1 MSTSLKGSIQEKE
14 ISLVS
19 KASKEISFI
28 QYNIGKRQEV
38 QKTLPE
44 IGFRRKTDIILV
56 QGPSTW
62 KDRQKGS
69 YFSIPY
75 PAFNLILLSNL
86 AICPRV
92 TVYIRKTSSSFL
104 QYRNREDICKDT
116 DIIVLEIYGQLERFL
131 LFNIYNEKQLDE
143 NSGTQRNSRTTI
155 SRAILELE
163 IDLPFVLIGDYNLH
177 HTRWNAL
184 ARNPSK
190 EAEELVDW
198 LDKNNCQLLNS
209 DKQDGTFYRPNIR
222 GKSIIDLAFYLGNFQ
237 ENTWDNWTIIEEIG
251 SDYKTIAFSLFTRE
265 TLRYLNPLQETPF
278 SIKKANWELF
288 STSLNK
294 QVQELELEAKLL
306 VLEELVGENPYIKIA
321 AEKAIPRSKTYEFSK
336 LWWNK
341 ELLKKRQKMAK
352 LGRL

>member
-1 MSTSLKGSIQEKE
+1 MSTSLKGSIQEEE

-19 KASKEISFI
+19 KASGEISFI
-28 QYNIGKRQEV
+28 QYNVGKRQEV
-38 QKTLPE
+38 QQTLLE

-56 QGPSTW
+56 QEPSTQ

-69 YFSIPY
+69 YFSIPH
-75 PAFNLILLSNL
+75 PAFNLILPSNL
-86 AICPRV
+86 AIRPRV
-92 TVYIRKTSSSFL
+92 AIYIRKTSSSFL

-116 DIIVLEIYGQLERFL
+116 DIIALEIYGQLERFL

-163 IDLPFVLIGDYNLH
+163 IDLPFPFVLIGDYNLH
-177 HTRWNAL
+177 HTRQNAL

-209 DKQDGTFYRPNIR
+209 DKQEGTFYRSNIR

-237 ENTWDNWTIIEEIG
+237 ENTQDNQTIIEETG
-251 SDYKTIAFSLFTRE
+251 SNHKTIAFSLFTRE
-265 TLRYLNPLQETPF
+265 TPRYLNPLQETPF
-278 SIKKANWELF
+278 SIKKQTRSF
-288 STSLNK
+288 F
-294 QVQELELEAKLL
+294 LL
-306 VLEELVGENPYIKIA
+306 L
-321 AEKAIPRSKTYEFSK
+321 
-336 LWWNK
+336 
-341 ELLKKRQKMAK
+341 
-352 LGRL
+352 